1 MDLDILH
8 LKGVS
13 TSEIFIIQGPVSWVV
28 SCMMDRDMDL
38 EKTPSQAKLMK
49 SGCLPTLALG
59 LC

>member
-1 MDLDILH
+1 M
-8 LKGVS
+8 
-13 TSEIFIIQGPVSWVV
+13 VV
-28 SCMMDRDMDL
+28 SCMMDRNMDL